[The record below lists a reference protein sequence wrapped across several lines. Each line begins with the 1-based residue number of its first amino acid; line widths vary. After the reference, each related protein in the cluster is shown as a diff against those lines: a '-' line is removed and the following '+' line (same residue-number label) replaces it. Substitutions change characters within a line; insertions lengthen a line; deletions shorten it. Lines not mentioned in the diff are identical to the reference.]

1 MRLVSFLALLCFCVA
16 CNQAPDTQKED
27 RKKQLAK
34 DQEAFQA
41 IEKAWV
47 FDPSVLYPETQSFTG
62 GWNSLVAFRNFLVQK
77 PKTSLQ
83 AFKEKAKTLHEKSLL
98 RTDDIPQGLQK
109 QEIFSRVHVIQTE
122 CKNLEMY
129 LALQQVPVKEVNY
142 TVVQLNQA
150 IIDLENRINEMHTKS
165 KIPLEK
171 GELEMLQRLKDTSRA
186 AKTTDFKSTPSEQN

>member
-1 MRLVSFLALLCFCVA
+1 MRYLGFFTLIFLLLA
-16 CNQAPDTQKED
+16 CNQEPNAQKED
-27 RKKQLAK
+27 RKKQFAK
-34 DQEAFQA
+34 EQEAFQA

-47 FDPSVLYPETQSFTG
+47 FSPSILYPESINLI
-62 GWNSLVAFRNFLVQK
+62 NSWKSYIEFRDFLKQK

-83 AFKEKAKTLHEKSLL
+83 AFKEKAIFLREKSDLMNF
-98 RTDDIPQGLQK
+98 DIPQNINLPDLVGRLH
-109 QEIFSRVHVIQTE
+109 IIQTE

-150 IIDLENRINEMHTKS
+150 ILDLENRINEIYIKS

-171 GELEMLQRLKDTSRA
+171 GELEMLERLKDTSRA
-186 AKTTDFKSTPSEQN
+186 AKNTDFKSTQSEQE

>member
-1 MRLVSFLALLCFCVA
+1 MRYLGFFILILLLFA
-16 CNQAPDTQKED
+16 CNQEPNTQKED
-27 RKKQLAK
+27 QKKQLVK
-34 DQEAFQA
+34 EQEAFQA
-41 IEKAWV
+41 IEKAWI
-47 FDPSVLYPETQSFTG
+47 FSASVLYTDTQNLTN
-62 GWNSLVAFRNFLVQK
+62 GWNSWVAFRNFLAQK

-98 RTDDIPQGLQK
+98 LTDDIPQDLQK
-109 QEIFSRVHVIQTE
+109 QEIFGRVHVIQTE

-150 IIDLENRINEMHTKS
+150 ILDVENRINEIYTKS

-186 AKTTDFKSTPSEQN
+186 AKNTDFKLTPSEQN

>member
-1 MRLVSFLALLCFCVA
+1 MRYLDFFILILLLFA
-16 CNQAPDTQKED
+16 CNQEPNTQKED
-27 RKKQLAK
+27 QKKQLAK
-34 DQEAFQA
+34 EQETFQA
-41 IEKAWV
+41 IEKSWV
-47 FDPSVLYPETQSFTG
+47 FSASVLYTDTQNLTN
-62 GWNSLVAFRNFLVQK
+62 GWNSWVAFRNFLAQK

-98 RTDDIPQGLQK
+98 LTDDIPQGIQK
-109 QEIFSRVHVIQTE
+109 QEILGRVHVIQTE

-150 IIDLENRINEMHTKS
+150 ILDLENRINEMYTKS

-186 AKTTDFKSTPSEQN
+186 AKNTDFKSTQSEQN